1 LGVGPEATGKIHIVI
16 SGPSGLRV
24 EGLSGSESASEGPSR
39 ISEGYARRRGRRPA
53 GRGQDLSQ
61 LGLVVSPG
69 VPGAGVSYG
78 PEDSSHSPEVSS
90 HGPEVSVHQVDVPA
104 RVVKV
109 YLPSPG
115 GKKKGK
121 VKKLSPPKTK
131 DPYRVLYQ
139 DKDPYRV
146 LYRDVRHFEMPSG
159 VRRAR
164 KAARKA
170 AEKNREFSVVFERAS
185 VVPRGTL
192 GVLDDVGRK
201 AGLSE
206 ISLHVEQDK

>member
-24 EGLSGSESASEGPSR
+24 ESTGLSGSEAGSEGPSR
-39 ISEGYARRRGRRPA
+39 ISEGYPRRRGRRPA
-53 GRGQDLSQ
+53 GRSQDLSQ
-61 LGLVVSPG
+61 LGLVVSSQ
-69 VPGAGVSYG
+69 VHGAGVYVRG
-78 PEDSSHSPEVSS
+78 PW
-90 HGPEVSVHQVDVPA
+90 
-104 RVVKV
+104 
-109 YLPSPG
+109 

-121 VKKLSPPKTK
+121 VKKLGPPKT
-131 DPYRVLYQ
+131 
-139 DKDPYRV
+139 KDPYRV

-170 AEKNREFSVVFERAS
+170 AEKNREFGVVFERAS

-192 GVLDDVGRK
+192 GMLNDVGRK